1 MKRVAFKNFKN
12 KFMILLFL
20 IFVIFLINVFMNNL
34 NIIFPKNFS
43 IIESLDNKK
52 DLDYSDLPQSEEQ
65 FNLAKDSPSFV
76 MFYASWCGFCK
87 KAISHVVEL
96 NENNTD
102 YVILAIDVD
111 EKKSIAENYQIKS
124 YPTFM
129 FFPNGMNSE
138 GIKYDGK
145 NNYASFQQYLD
156 NK

>member
-12 KFMILLFL
+12 KFMILLLL

-43 IIESLDNKK
+43 IIESLDNKN
-52 DLDYSDLPQSEEQ
+52 DLNYSDLPQSTGQ
-65 FNLAKDSPSFV
+65 FNLAKDSPCFV

-87 KAISHVVEL
+87 KAIPHVVEL

-111 EKKSIAENYQIKS
+111 KYQSIAEKYQIKS

-129 FFPNGMNSE
+129 FFPNGMNS
-138 GIKYDGK
+138 
-145 NNYASFQQYLD
+145 
-156 NK
+156 